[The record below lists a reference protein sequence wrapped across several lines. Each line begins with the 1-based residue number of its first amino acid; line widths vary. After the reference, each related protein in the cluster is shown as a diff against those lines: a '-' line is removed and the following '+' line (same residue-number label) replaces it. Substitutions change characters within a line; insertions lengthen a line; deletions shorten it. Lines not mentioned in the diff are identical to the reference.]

1 MPVTLEEVKEYL
13 RIDTCDEDGL
23 VTGLILNAVN
33 LCKDTARVETAE
45 DFWNLGPPARLA
57 VMYGVA
63 YLYEH
68 REDGDY
74 HQLQLMLRSLLF
86 GVRKEGF

>member
-1 MPVTLEEVKEYL
+1 MLITLEEMKNYL
-13 RIDTCDEDGL
+13 RVDFDDDDA
-23 VTGLILNAVN
+23 LIETLITAATRICMDILRTENLNELSACEN
-33 LCKDTARVETAE
+33 AKAAILYTA
-45 DFWNLGPPARLA
+45 
-57 VMYGVA
+57 A

-68 REDGDY
+68 REDADY

>member
-63 YLYEH
+63 YQSEH
-68 REDGDY
+68 REDAD
-74 HQLQLMLRSLLF
+74 HHHLMMNLRYLLF
-86 GVRKEGF
+86 GVREPAF